1 MGTDPNPT
9 PAPETGRLAA
19 INPIVQLG
27 RLLPTALRD
36 LRTIAEGIQILPE
49 LLTELAAIRF
59 RVQSMDE
66 EVRGMRVGVDRLDVE
81 VIALRESMESEL
93 RDVGLAMHPLRRTGR
108 RLGLRE
114 RRDG

>member
-1 MGTDPNPT
+1 VDTARDPT
-9 PAPETGRLAA
+9 PSPEPGRLAG

-36 LRTIAEGIQILPE
+36 LRAIAEGMEVLPE
-49 LLTELAAIRF
+49 LLRELAAIRA
-59 RVQSMDE
+59 RVQSLDDE
-66 EVRGMRVGVDRLDVE
+66 VQAMRQGVARLDSQV
-81 VIALRESMESEL
+81 VALRESVEYEL